1 MVIFKLYLALISLL
15 LLTGCTGSEKERGKK
30 SENKADPQTEK
41 PRTRSNNII
50 FFGNSLTAGYG
61 LEMADAFP
69 AIIQRKIDGLGWDF
83 NVVNAGLSGET
94 TASGV
99 SRIKWVLKTPPDVF
113 VLELGANDALRGV
126 KLSETKSNLQSI
138 IDTVKSYHP
147 GSAIILAGMKAP
159 PNLGEEY
166 TSRFEEIFVE
176 LSEEN
181 TAPLI
186 PFLLEGVA
194 GEKNLNQ
201 PDGIHPTE
209 EGQKI
214 VAENV
219 WEVLKPILEKIR
231 QST

>member
-1 MVIFKLYLALISLL
+1 MVIFKIFLAMVSLT
-15 LLTGCTGSEKERGKK
+15 LLTGCSGSEKKTDKK
-30 SENKADPQTEK
+30 SEKKTDSQKEK
-41 PRTRSNNII
+41 PRTNSNNII

-61 LEMADAFP
+61 LELADAFP
-69 AIIQRKIDGLGWDF
+69 AIVQRKIDALSWDF

-99 SRIKWVLKTPPDVF
+99 SRIKWVLKTPSDVF

-147 GSAIILAGMKAP
+147 VSAIILAGMKAP

-181 TAPLI
+181 TATLI

-194 GEKNLNQ
+194 GENNLNQ

-219 WEVLKPILEKIR
+219 WEFLKPILEKIR